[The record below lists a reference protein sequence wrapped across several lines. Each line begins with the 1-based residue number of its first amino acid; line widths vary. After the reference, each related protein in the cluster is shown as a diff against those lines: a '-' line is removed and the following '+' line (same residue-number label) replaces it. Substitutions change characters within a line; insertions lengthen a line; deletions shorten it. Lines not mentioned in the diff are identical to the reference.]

1 MTDQDN
7 SKINSIEVENASIEI
22 VSSKEETLKSK
33 KPKKKLAIEWIAL
46 IVVTVF
52 FAAVFG
58 SNCGYYI
65 YSKNNPI
72 KDKNY
77 IGSASEIPTDEQ
89 MKKVLDAGTL
99 LTSYENTAYQ
109 VLNYSF
115 FKQAS
120 YKYSLSITTGKTH
133 ALIADQVIKSAALT
147 TPECDYYENI
157 SSGFTSTAYR
167 FFDYKDSSNTLKSLM
182 CSKESDWGNKTPD
195 DMTYDDYIQKFGKLY
210 KGKYYVTYDTDDSSK
225 SVPDVYLTDNE
236 TDYKAAVK
244 VGKSA
249 NPVTG
254 ISIYNM
260 NSKTVTSSTIEK
272 IDGGYRINVTFD
284 VSKGACSYFKAQM
297 KTTGGV
303 TVSFVSS
310 TIIYEIDEELNL
322 IHGKTIDSY
331 KTMGV
336 TADQLLNIY
345 YYHNDVES
353 VYDKQMILVPK
364 TNSTDTFKGYDL
376 LPSED

>member
-1 MTDQDN
+1 MNENENLKTC
-7 SKINSIEVENASIEI
+7 SIDEENTSIEI
-22 VSSKEETLKSK
+22 VSSEEETLKSK
-33 KPKKKLAIEWIAL
+33 KPKKKLAVEWIAL
-46 IVVTVF
+46 IVVTAF

-65 YSKNNPI
+65 YTKNNPT

-77 IGSASEIPTDEQ
+77 IGSSAEIPTDEQ
-89 MKKVLDAGTL
+89 MNKVLTDGTL
-99 LTSYENTAYQ
+99 LTSYSDKAYQ

-147 TPECDYYENI
+147 TPECDYYENL

-167 FFDYKDSSNTLKSLM
+167 FYDYKDSSNKLKSMM

-225 SVPDVYLTDNE
+225 SVPDVYFTDSE

-244 VGKSA
+244 AGKSV

-260 NSKTVTSSTIEK
+260 NSKTVTASSIEK
-272 IDGGYRINVTFD
+272 IDTGYRINVTFD

-310 TIIYEIDEELNL
+310 SIIYEIDNELNL
-322 IHGKTIDSY
+322 VHGKTVDSY

-336 TADQLLNIY
+336 TADQLLDIY

-353 VYDKQMILVPK
+353 IYDGNMILVPD